1 MRYEAPAVDGRFEV
15 SAELGFTQ
23 VSPTQVS
30 QPVWRQAE
38 DSTPKPY
45 PADPRQD

>member
-30 QPVWRQAE
+30 QPVWRESE
-38 DSTPKPY
+38 DSASKPKE
-45 PADPRQD
+45 A